1 MAFAF
6 SFLVV
11 TLLPA
16 VALAAEED
24 LFTRMIKKGPLLG
37 AVGAFGGGLLVSL
50 TPCVYPMIAITVS
63 VFGAR
68 EAKSRTQAMLLS
80 TSFVLGIVALF
91 TPMLV
96 IAALTGGLFGS
107 VLSNT
112 WVIVGICVIF
122 AAMAASMFGAFDLT
136 LPESMMQRFSTV
148 GGIGYGGAFL
158 LGLVSGLVAAPCTG
172 PVLTSI
178 LVWIS
183 QTRSVLLGT
192 IVGACFSIGLGIPFW
207 LVGTF
212 AISLPKGGKW
222 MLGVKSFFGI
232 VMLIV
237 AFYFLKNAFPAL
249 KSFVRPD
256 TSFMLIALGVLV
268 AGVAL
273 GAIHLAWDDGGIG
286 IKIRKGLGI
295 SMAVVGGALF
305 WTSCDMPRGSP
316 RVAALRAGG
325 LDARH
330 EREAP
335 DDRRLHRG
343 VVRRL
348 QRDREGDVLRSSRA
362 AEGSHGEVRRREGR
376 RHQRRGPSS
385 RRGEG
390 QVQGRGAA
398 DGGHLRLGGQ
408 GAEALQRVRRTGALP
423 RGARGDRVAAPQGL
437 MHRAFALV
445 FASILAL
452 LFAPGCNGGEPR
464 EPTGTGGR
472 AAAQS
477 SPTTAR

>member
-1 MAFAF
+1 MPRHLLAPRFARARAAIAFAF

-11 TLLPA
+11 MLLPA

-107 VLSNT
+107 ILSNT
-112 WVIVGICVIF
+112 WVIVGICLIF

-256 TSFMLIALGVLV
+256 TSFMLIALGVLA

-305 WTSCDMPRGSP
+305 WTSCDMPRGSLEWLHSEPEASTLATSEKRPMIVDFTAEWCGACKEIAKETFSDP
-316 RVAALRAGG
+316 RVQQKALTAKFVAVKVDATNDEDPQVDAVKGKYKVVGLPTVVIYDSAGKERKRFNEFVGPEPFLAAL
-325 LDARH
+325 
-330 EREAP
+330 
-335 DDRRLHRG
+335 
-343 VVRRL
+343 
-348 QRDREGDVLRSSRA
+348 EGI
-362 AEGSHGEVRRREGR
+362 E
-376 RHQRRGPSS
+376 
-385 RRGEG
+385 
-390 QVQGRGAA
+390 
-398 DGGHLRLGGQ
+398 
-408 GAEALQRVRRTGALP
+408 
-423 RGARGDRVAAPQGL
+423 
-437 MHRAFALV
+437 
-445 FASILAL
+445 
-452 LFAPGCNGGEPR
+452 
-464 EPTGTGGR
+464 
-472 AAAQS
+472 
-477 SPTTAR
+477 

>member
-16 VALAAEED
+16 IALAAEED
-24 LFTRMIKKGPLLG
+24 LFTRMIKKGPVLG

-96 IAALTGGLFGS
+96 IAALTGDLFGS

-136 LPESMMQRFSTV
+136 LPESVMQRFSTV

-158 LGLVSGLVAAPCTG
+158 LGMVSGLVAAPCTG

-192 IVGACFSIGLGIPFW
+192 VVGACFSIGLGIPFW

-237 AFYFLKNAFPAL
+237 AFYFLKNAFPVL
-249 KSFVRPD
+249 KSFVSPD
-256 TSFMLIALGVLV
+256 MSFMLISLGVLA

-273 GAIHLAWDDGGIG
+273 GAIHLAWDDGGVG
-286 IKIRKGLGI
+286 IKIRKALGI
-295 SMAVVGGALF
+295 SMAVAGGALF
-305 WTSCDMPRGSP
+305 WTSCDMPRGSLEWLHSEPEATTLAAAEKRPMIVDFTAEWCGACKKIAKETFADP
-316 RVAALRAGG
+316 RVQKKAVTAKFVAVKVDATNDEDPQVVAVQGKYKVVGLPTVVIYDSTGKERKRFNDFVGPEPFLAAL
-325 LDARH
+325 
-330 EREAP
+330 
-335 DDRRLHRG
+335 
-343 VVRRL
+343 
-348 QRDREGDVLRSSRA
+348 EGI
-362 AEGSHGEVRRREGR
+362 E
-376 RHQRRGPSS
+376 
-385 RRGEG
+385 
-390 QVQGRGAA
+390 
-398 DGGHLRLGGQ
+398 
-408 GAEALQRVRRTGALP
+408 
-423 RGARGDRVAAPQGL
+423 
-437 MHRAFALV
+437 
-445 FASILAL
+445 
-452 LFAPGCNGGEPR
+452 
-464 EPTGTGGR
+464 
-472 AAAQS
+472 
-477 SPTTAR
+477 

>member
-1 MAFAF
+1 MPRHLLAPRFARARAAMAFAF

-16 VALAAEED
+16 IALAAEED
-24 LFTRMIKKGPLLG
+24 LFTRMIKKGPVLG

-136 LPESMMQRFSTV
+136 LPESVMQRFSTV

-158 LGLVSGLVAAPCTG
+158 LGMVSGLVAAPCTG

-192 IVGACFSIGLGIPFW
+192 VVGACFSIGLGIPFW

-237 AFYFLKNAFPAL
+237 AFYFLKNAFPVL
-249 KSFVRPD
+249 KSFVSPD
-256 TSFMLIALGVLV
+256 MSFMLISLGVLA
-268 AGVAL
+268 AGVSL
-273 GAIHLAWDDGGIG
+273 GAIHLAWDDGGVG
-286 IKIRKGLGI
+286 IKVRKALGI
-295 SMAVVGGALF
+295 SMAVAGGALF
-305 WTSCDMPRGSP
+305 WTSCDMPRGSLEWLHSEPEATTLAAAEKRPMIVDFTAEWCGACKKIAKETFADP
-316 RVAALRAGG
+316 RVQKKAVTAKFVAVKVDATNDEDPQVVAVQGKYKVVGLPTVVIYDSTGKERKRFNDFVGPEPFLAAL
-325 LDARH
+325 
-330 EREAP
+330 
-335 DDRRLHRG
+335 
-343 VVRRL
+343 
-348 QRDREGDVLRSSRA
+348 EGI
-362 AEGSHGEVRRREGR
+362 E
-376 RHQRRGPSS
+376 
-385 RRGEG
+385 
-390 QVQGRGAA
+390 
-398 DGGHLRLGGQ
+398 
-408 GAEALQRVRRTGALP
+408 
-423 RGARGDRVAAPQGL
+423 
-437 MHRAFALV
+437 
-445 FASILAL
+445 
-452 LFAPGCNGGEPR
+452 
-464 EPTGTGGR
+464 
-472 AAAQS
+472 
-477 SPTTAR
+477 

>member
-1 MAFAF
+1 MPRHLLAPRFARARAAMAFAF
-6 SFLVV
+6 SFLLV

-16 VALAAEED
+16 IALAAEED
-24 LFTRMIKKGPLLG
+24 LFTRMIKKGPVLG

-158 LGLVSGLVAAPCTG
+158 LGMVSGLVAAPCTG

-192 IVGACFSIGLGIPFW
+192 VVGAAFSIGLGIPFW

-249 KSFVRPD
+249 KSFARPD
-256 TSFMLIALGVLV
+256 TSFMLIALGVLA
-268 AGVAL
+268 AGIAL

-305 WTSCDMPRGSP
+305 WTSCDMPRGSLEWLHSEPEAATLATTEKRPMIVDFTAEWCGACKEIAKETFSDP
-316 RVAALRAGG
+316 RVQQKALTAKFVAVKVDATNDEDPQVDAVKGKYKVVGLPTVVIYDSTGKERKRFNEFVGPEPFLAAL
-325 LDARH
+325 
-330 EREAP
+330 
-335 DDRRLHRG
+335 
-343 VVRRL
+343 
-348 QRDREGDVLRSSRA
+348 EGI
-362 AEGSHGEVRRREGR
+362 E
-376 RHQRRGPSS
+376 
-385 RRGEG
+385 
-390 QVQGRGAA
+390 
-398 DGGHLRLGGQ
+398 
-408 GAEALQRVRRTGALP
+408 
-423 RGARGDRVAAPQGL
+423 
-437 MHRAFALV
+437 
-445 FASILAL
+445 
-452 LFAPGCNGGEPR
+452 
-464 EPTGTGGR
+464 
-472 AAAQS
+472 
-477 SPTTAR
+477 

>member
-1 MAFAF
+1 MPRHLLAPRFARARAAMAFAF

-16 VALAAEED
+16 IALAAEED
-24 LFTRMIKKGPLLG
+24 LFTRMIKKGPVLG

-136 LPESMMQRFSTV
+136 LPESVMQRFSTV

-158 LGLVSGLVAAPCTG
+158 LGMVSGLVAAPCTG

-192 IVGACFSIGLGIPFW
+192 VVGACFSIGLGIPFW

-237 AFYFLKNAFPAL
+237 AFYFLKNAFPVL
-249 KSFVRPD
+249 KSFVSPD
-256 TSFMLIALGVLV
+256 MSFMLISLGVLA

-273 GAIHLAWDDGGIG
+273 GAIHLAWDDGGVG
-286 IKIRKGLGI
+286 IKIRKALGI
-295 SMAVVGGALF
+295 SMAVAGGALF
-305 WTSCDMPRGSP
+305 WTSCDMPRGSLEWLHSEPEATTLAAAEKRPMIVDFTAEWCGACKKIAKETFADP
-316 RVAALRAGG
+316 RVQKKAVTAKFVAVKVDATNDEDPQVVAVQGKYKVVGLPTVVIYDSTGKERKRFNDFVGPEPFLAAL
-325 LDARH
+325 
-330 EREAP
+330 
-335 DDRRLHRG
+335 
-343 VVRRL
+343 
-348 QRDREGDVLRSSRA
+348 EGI
-362 AEGSHGEVRRREGR
+362 E
-376 RHQRRGPSS
+376 
-385 RRGEG
+385 
-390 QVQGRGAA
+390 
-398 DGGHLRLGGQ
+398 
-408 GAEALQRVRRTGALP
+408 
-423 RGARGDRVAAPQGL
+423 
-437 MHRAFALV
+437 
-445 FASILAL
+445 
-452 LFAPGCNGGEPR
+452 
-464 EPTGTGGR
+464 
-472 AAAQS
+472 
-477 SPTTAR
+477 

>member
-1 MAFAF
+1 MPRHLLAHRFARARAAMAFAF

-16 VALAAEED
+16 IALAAEED
-24 LFTRMIKKGPLLG
+24 LFTRMIKKGPVLG

-136 LPESMMQRFSTV
+136 LPESVMQRFSTV

-158 LGLVSGLVAAPCTG
+158 LGMVSGLVAAPCTG

-192 IVGACFSIGLGIPFW
+192 VVGACFSIGLGIPFW

-237 AFYFLKNAFPAL
+237 AFYFLKNAFPVL
-249 KSFVRPD
+249 KSFVSPD
-256 TSFMLIALGVLV
+256 MSFMLISLGVLA
-268 AGVAL
+268 AGVSL
-273 GAIHLAWDDGGIG
+273 GAIHLAWDDGGVG
-286 IKIRKGLGI
+286 IKVRKALGI
-295 SMAVVGGALF
+295 SMAVAGGALF
-305 WTSCDMPRGSP
+305 WTSCDMPRGSLEWLHSEPEATTLAAAEKRPMIVDFTAEWCGACKKIAKETFADP
-316 RVAALRAGG
+316 RVQKKAVTAKFVAVKVDATNDEDPQVVAVQGKYKVVGLPTVVIYDSTGKERKRFNDFVGPEPFLAAL
-325 LDARH
+325 
-330 EREAP
+330 
-335 DDRRLHRG
+335 
-343 VVRRL
+343 
-348 QRDREGDVLRSSRA
+348 EGI
-362 AEGSHGEVRRREGR
+362 E
-376 RHQRRGPSS
+376 
-385 RRGEG
+385 
-390 QVQGRGAA
+390 
-398 DGGHLRLGGQ
+398 
-408 GAEALQRVRRTGALP
+408 
-423 RGARGDRVAAPQGL
+423 
-437 MHRAFALV
+437 
-445 FASILAL
+445 
-452 LFAPGCNGGEPR
+452 
-464 EPTGTGGR
+464 
-472 AAAQS
+472 
-477 SPTTAR
+477 